1 VETVGRSLDRVIVG
15 EEIDRVATGA
25 ACRA

>member
-1 VETVGRSLDRVIVG
+1 LDRSLDRVITG

-25 ACRA
+25 ARRA